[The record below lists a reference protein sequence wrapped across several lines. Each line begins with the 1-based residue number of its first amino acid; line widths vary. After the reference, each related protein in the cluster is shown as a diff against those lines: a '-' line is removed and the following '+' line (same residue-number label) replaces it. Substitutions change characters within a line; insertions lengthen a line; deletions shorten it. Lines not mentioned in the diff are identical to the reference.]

1 MADQLVNAAKD
12 QSQIQNPK
20 SQIDGDFLG
29 SIVISPYECGAAVV
43 LKTLEQ
49 ETAHRTQLAAAGP

>member
-1 MADQLVNAAKD
+1 LPSLAVLAN
-12 QSQIQNPK
+12 
-20 SQIDGDFLG
+20 DFLG

-49 ETAHRTQLAAAGP
+49 ETAHRARQPATADPA